1 VRDFN
6 AQTEL
11 VLCWQ
16 NFLYFLWKRGG
27 DGRGRPETKKKEL
40 SLLPF
45 LLFSLSF
52 DSQKDWNRE
61 KKLTKKCGNMS
72 RLTPFVKRH
81 HYVSNF
87 TSREINAQWFDCNR
101 VCSLFIPRRIYTSPR
116 ILLSFFLFFVWFFFW
131 PRLKRR
137 RARRGDFF
145 SLSRS
150 FGSPFSLLFSSSRVQ
165 KKKQKSLSSLY
176 PSFTTN
182 ARRNKERETNAREQS
197 SANASPRWK
206 SAAERAERNARRRRF
221 STLFLV
227 FFFRERRG
235 EALMRREKNRKFFW
249 KERKRK
255 K

>member
-1 VRDFN
+1 
-6 AQTEL
+6 
-11 VLCWQ
+11 
-16 NFLYFLWKRGG
+16 
-27 DGRGRPETKKKEL
+27 
-40 SLLPF
+40 
-45 LLFSLSF
+45 
-52 DSQKDWNRE
+52 
-61 KKLTKKCGNMS
+61 MS

-87 TSREINAQWFDCNR
+87 TPREINVQWFDCNR

-116 ILLSFFLFFVWFFFW
+116 ILLSFFWFFVWFFFW

-145 SLSRS
+145 SLSLFWLS
-150 FGSPFSLLFSSSRVQ
+150 FLSALLFLPGS

-227 FFFRERRG
+227 FSFEREKKERRG
-235 EALMRREKNRKFFW
+235 EALRREKKRKFFGKRGKGKNKLKREFSTKKRTTEEKKR
-249 KERKRK
+249 KERGVRSIERAIEK
-255 K
+255 KKNWR

>member
-1 VRDFN
+1 
-6 AQTEL
+6 
-11 VLCWQ
+11 
-16 NFLYFLWKRGG
+16 
-27 DGRGRPETKKKEL
+27 
-40 SLLPF
+40 
-45 LLFSLSF
+45 
-52 DSQKDWNRE
+52 
-61 KKLTKKCGNMS
+61 MS

-145 SLSRS
+145 SLSLFWLS
-150 FGSPFSLLFSSSRVQ
+150 FLSALLFLPGS

-235 EALMRREKNRKFFW
+235 EALMRREKKPKIFLEREE
-249 KERKRK
+249 KEKLKLKREFSGRKRERTEGK
-255 K
+255 KMWEGGSIDRSKKKKIWPDNWIEQFELAS

>member
-1 VRDFN
+1 
-6 AQTEL
+6 
-11 VLCWQ
+11 
-16 NFLYFLWKRGG
+16 
-27 DGRGRPETKKKEL
+27 
-40 SLLPF
+40 
-45 LLFSLSF
+45 
-52 DSQKDWNRE
+52 
-61 KKLTKKCGNMS
+61 MS

-150 FGSPFSLLFSSSRVQ
+150 FGSPFSLLFSSSQVQ

-227 FFFRERRG
+227 FFFRER
-235 EALMRREKNRKFFW
+235 
-249 KERKRK
+249 KERPWWGEKKTENFFGKRGKGKNKVEKRVLGRKRERTEGK
-255 K
+255 KMWVGGSIDRSKKKKIWPDNWIEQFELAS

>member
-1 VRDFN
+1 
-6 AQTEL
+6 
-11 VLCWQ
+11 
-16 NFLYFLWKRGG
+16 
-27 DGRGRPETKKKEL
+27 
-40 SLLPF
+40 
-45 LLFSLSF
+45 
-52 DSQKDWNRE
+52 
-61 KKLTKKCGNMS
+61 MS

-165 KKKQKSLSSLY
+165 KKNRKVYLRFTRRLRRMRVAIKSEKRTRANNRALMHRHVGKV
-176 PSFTTN
+176 
-182 ARRNKERETNAREQS
+182 RRKEPKETLGEGVF
-197 SANASPRWK
+197 
-206 SAAERAERNARRRRF
+206 RRF
-221 STLFLV
+221 FLFFSFERGEERPWWGEKKTEN
-227 FFFRERRG
+227 FFGKRGKGKNKVEKRVLGRKRERTEG
-235 EALMRREKNRKFFW
+235 
-249 KERKRK
+249 K
-255 K
+255 KMWEGGSIDRSKKKKIWPDNWIEQFELAS

>member
-1 VRDFN
+1 
-6 AQTEL
+6 
-11 VLCWQ
+11 
-16 NFLYFLWKRGG
+16 
-27 DGRGRPETKKKEL
+27 
-40 SLLPF
+40 
-45 LLFSLSF
+45 
-52 DSQKDWNRE
+52 
-61 KKLTKKCGNMS
+61 MS

-87 TSREINAQWFDCNR
+87 TPREINVQWFDCNR

-145 SLSRS
+145 SLARS
-150 FGSPFSLLFSSSRVQ
+150 FGSFLSALLFLPGS

-235 EALMRREKNRKFFW
+235 EALMRREKKPKIFLEREE
-249 KERKRK
+249 KEKIKLKREFSDEKENGRREKNVRGGFDRSIK
-255 K
+255 KEKILTR